1 MTADLILYNGR
12 FSTLDRNNA
21 SPEAVAIAGGRFLSV
36 GRARDV
42 EATAGAATKRID
54 LQGRRVIPGL
64 IDSHMHIIRSGL
76 SYNLELRLNGV
87 RCLSRGLN
95 MLKAHVD

>member
-12 FSTLDRNNA
+12 FSTLDRSNA
-21 SPEAVAIAGGRFLSV
+21 SPEAVAIADGRFLSV

-42 EATAGAATKRID
+42 EATAGVKTRRIN
-54 LQGRRVIPGL
+54 LNGRRVIPGL

-76 SYNLELRLNGV
+76 SYNLELRMM
-87 RCLSRGLN
+87 C
-95 MLKAHVD
+95 M